1 MSFQEEKTYRTAAET
16 LSEASLVFSRG
27 KCAKIF
33 KRVYFEARKKFA
45 SQKICKKRLHLN
57 IWPIFLYEIHEMLA
71 ITPKC
76 GKSESSFL
84 PIYLPIPNGSVNPR
98 RWVGPALPQNW
109 KNRMRQIWGLTRDTQ
124 IYRLIKNRKI
134 DSQKGRLWFSTLWSN
149 GQHSMYFIEENRPNI

>member
-33 KRVYFEARKKFA
+33 KRVYFEDRKKFA

-57 IWPIFLYEIHEMLA
+57 IWPIFLYEIHGMLA

-84 PIYLPIPNGSVNPR
+84 AIYLPIPNESVNLSITGQAPEFAAYDFFSS
-98 RWVGPALPQNW
+98 GAKPARPIVL
-109 KNRMRQIWGLTRDTQ
+109 GLQTHWESEDR
-124 IYRLIKNRKI
+124 
-134 DSQKGRLWFSTLWSN
+134 
-149 GQHSMYFIEENRPNI
+149 

>member
-33 KRVYFEARKKFA
+33 KRVYFEDRKKFA
-45 SQKICKKRLHLN
+45 SQKICKKKTHLN
-57 IWPIFLYEIHEMLA
+57 IWPIFLYEIHGMLA

-84 PIYLPIPNGSVNPR
+84 AIYLPILNESVNLGITGQAPDLPHTIFSVLGQSR
-98 RWVGPALPQNW
+98 PDPSSWV
-109 KNRMRQIWGLTRDTQ
+109 
-124 IYRLIKNRKI
+124 YRPIGNRKI
-134 DSQKGRLWFSTLWSN
+134 DRQKGRL
-149 GQHSMYFIEENRPNI
+149 